1 MKRHPI
7 TIREIPSL
15 ARLAF
20 MKRRALRRGTI
31 LRLLLSEERDL
42 RRSCTGML
50 SPYDVAAA
58 TPIINRVDQIVLR
71 TRDGGRRL
79 LKDRFNAGL

>member
-15 ARLAF
+15 ERLAL
-20 MKRRALRRGTI
+20 MKRRALRRGTF

-42 RRSCTGML
+42 RRGCTGAL

-71 TRDGGRRL
+71 TQDGGRRL
-79 LKDRFNAGL
+79 LKDRFNTGL

>member
-7 TIREIPSL
+7 AIREIPSL
-15 ARLAF
+15 TRLTF
-20 MKRRALRRGTI
+20 MKRRALRRGTF

-42 RRSCTGML
+42 RRGCTGAL
-50 SPYDVAAA
+50 SPCDVAAE
-58 TPIINRVDQIVLR
+58 TRVINRVDQIVLR

-79 LKDRFNAGL
+79 LKDRTLAGL